1 MINKKLRENWLK
13 ILDFN
18 SNFNQGDKSKLTE
31 KKIRI
36 PLTPIEIN
44 PYLLH
49 YLFEI
54 LYPQFI
60 NSQQNILDIII
71 SDDGRNILKLY
82 LYKTKKAGI
91 HESLETLPIDDIKL
105 HKKDF
110 DEIDKFYNRIL
121 QGLIKK
127 KRGRV
132 SSIRIFK
139 EQAISYINQYCLD
152 IEDLPLDVLL
162 IRFLDLIQK
171 LIEKNLFI
179 IYPEPQIFSLLKD
192 IINFLSGYNL
202 NNLFKIIYSYLPEFN
217 ISFIFGSETI
227 TFILHLQK
235 IFISKSENPYLRIK
249 LLIPENVGINIAGF
263 SENEI
268 LELVNE
274 RLQTDQSYFIYQND
288 VISLLTEIS
297 NQSVNIKKENL
308 LLIIQKLLFGYRS
321 FEKHWFL
328 KPKPLIYNNVPRFL
342 TRLLGFNVNLRKIS
356 HWGIPELI
364 STLFDSWF
372 GLNSRI
378 LVILTDDKQSKNL
391 NLKNFDYLEYVSEY
405 ILLFEVENKTL
416 LHIHSIN
423 KKELFNNNR
432 EIESLES
439 IRHSL
444 SEKFGFLSNIIII
457 DRQLVKDFIKH
468 FIFEQSKY
476 SPLSKIKTLK
486 MLKKQK
492 FFYLFPELPPYKLLK
507 KKGTLSFLKLVLPI
521 LIDKHEF

>member
-1 MINKKLRENWLK
+1 MINKKFRENWFK

-18 SNFNQGDKSKLTE
+18 SNFDVGDKSKLTE
-31 KKIRI
+31 TKIRV

-49 YLFEI
+49 YLFET
-54 LYPQFI
+54 LYPKFI

-71 SDDGRNILKLY
+71 TNDARNILKLY

-91 HESLETLPIDDIKL
+91 HELLEIIPTDSIKL

-110 DEIDKFYNRIL
+110 DDIDKFYNRIL
-121 QGLIKK
+121 EGLIKK

-139 EQAISYINQYCLD
+139 EQAISYINHYCLD
-152 IEDLPLDVLL
+152 IEDLPLDVLV
-162 IRFLDLIQK
+162 IKFLDLIQK
-171 LIEKNLFI
+171 LIDKSLFI
-179 IYPEPQIFSLLKD
+179 IYPEPQIYRLLKD
-192 IINFLSGYNL
+192 IIRFLNGYNL
-202 NNLFKIIYSYLPEFN
+202 NNLFKIGYSYLPEFN
-217 ISFIFGSETI
+217 IAFIFGSETM

-235 IFISKSENPYLRIK
+235 IFLSKSEEPYLRLK
-249 LLIPENVGINIAGF
+249 LLIPEDLGINIEGLR
-263 SENEI
+263 ENEI
-268 LELVNE
+268 LEMVNE
-274 RLQTDQSYFIYQND
+274 RLQTDESYFINQND

-297 NQSVNIKKENL
+297 NQSANIKKENF

-328 KPKPLIYNNVPRFL
+328 KPKPVIYNNLLRFL
-342 TRLLGFNVNLRKIS
+342 TRVFGFNVNLRKLS
-356 HWGIPELI
+356 HWAIPELI
-364 STLFDSWF
+364 SSLFDSWF

-378 LVILTDDKQSKNL
+378 LIIFTDHKQTKNL
-391 NLKNFDYLEYVSEY
+391 KLKNFNYLKDVSEY
-405 ILLFEVENKTL
+405 TLLFEVENNTL
-416 LHIHSIN
+416 VHINSIS
-423 KKELFNNNR
+423 KKDLFNNTGQ
-432 EIESLES
+432 IESLES
-439 IRHSL
+439 IRHNL

-457 DRQLVKDFIKH
+457 DRQLVQDFIRH

-476 SPLSKIKTLK
+476 TPLSKIKTLK

-507 KKGTLSFLKLVLPI
+507 KKGTLSFIKLVLPI